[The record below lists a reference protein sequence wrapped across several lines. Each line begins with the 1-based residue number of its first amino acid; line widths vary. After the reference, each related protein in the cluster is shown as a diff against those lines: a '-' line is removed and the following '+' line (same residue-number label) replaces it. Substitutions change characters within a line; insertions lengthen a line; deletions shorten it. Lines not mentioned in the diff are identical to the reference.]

1 MVGGTFLSYYGWAK
15 QGMVGT
21 HERDKDEIHLNKLE
35 RAELAYVE
43 ENIDYILTRS
53 YLVKFMYDINF
64 FLKLLA

>member
-1 MVGGTFLSYYGWAK
+1 
-15 QGMVGT
+15 MVGT